1 MAASL
6 LLFALAPI
14 FRRADVVSRAP
25 PEPRGAVQWRSMAT
39 LAAAFCATPAIAAT
53 LTPKPVREALAARFS
68 RAFRRLRHG
77 QTIAAYPAAFASILD
92 EEAKAE
98 RADAKA
104 ERTERAAERQRAYD
118 RRMEEQ
124 WRPRE
129 KASMK
134 DVEVEE
140 VDWDD
145 EGHNA
150 SWPKWTTCGLCKQDY
165 HGVVC
170 AALGWA
176 CWKAYVG
183 LPEGDDMRC
192 AALSTL
198 SRSIH
203 HIPGMSVICI
213 HQANLDSVRR
223 FMSDDDEDDLLRA
236 QTHLAQAYEN
246 VGRTS
251 EALALHREIYAK
263 TKELVDEGEDLVD
276 DLINTV
282 SGLSSTLMEA
292 GRFREARTLLHEHL
306 TVASDSLGVDHVET
320 LYIHLYYADS
330 LIYEDDDHGEET
342 DDEQDRKDFLEAERI
357 AADVL
362 CRAERIYGSH
372 HPGTIYARDILKDAR
387 EELAAQERRRT
398 LRPRPKRARTS

>member
-140 VDWDD
+140 LDWDD
-145 EGHNA
+145 LDEA
-150 SWPKWTTCGLCKQDY
+150 PPPRRAAAPPPPQGLL
-165 HGVVC
+165 G
-170 AALGWA
+170 AL
-176 CWKAYVG
+176 
-183 LPEGDDMRC
+183 
-192 AALSTL
+192 
-198 SRSIH
+198 
-203 HIPGMSVICI
+203 
-213 HQANLDSVRR
+213 
-223 FMSDDDEDDLLRA
+223 F
-236 QTHLAQAYEN
+236 
-246 VGRTS
+246 
-251 EALALHREIYAK
+251 
-263 TKELVDEGEDLVD
+263 
-276 DLINTV
+276 
-282 SGLSSTLMEA
+282 A
-292 GRFREARTLLHEHL
+292 GRLF
-306 TVASDSLGVDHVET
+306 G
-320 LYIHLYYADS
+320 
-330 LIYEDDDHGEET
+330 
-342 DDEQDRKDFLEAERI
+342 
-357 AADVL
+357 
-362 CRAERIYGSH
+362 
-372 HPGTIYARDILKDAR
+372 
-387 EELAAQERRRT
+387 
-398 LRPRPKRARTS
+398 

>member
-1 MAASL
+1 MILTTCAVCAVPL
-6 LLFALAPI
+6 THEAPATCAKCDTRYCSATCRHSHWRSGHRGLCPEI
-14 FRRADVVSRAP
+14 RRAGGAEQYNANKKYKEAVAVAVKECAEDTKGQTCYICLEDGSEEGLVRSCAC
-25 PEPRGAVQWRSMAT
+25 RGAAGVAHLSC
-39 LAAAFCATPAIAAT
+39 LAKQAKILCD
-53 LTPKPVREALAARFS
+53 EA
-68 RAFRRLRHG
+68 
-77 QTIAAYPAAFASILD
+77 
-92 EEAKAE
+92 
-98 RADAKA
+98 
-104 ERTERAAERQRAYD
+104 
-118 RRMEEQ
+118 
-124 WRPRE
+124 
-129 KASMK
+129 
-134 DVEVEE
+134 EE

-145 EGHNA
+145 ESYA
-150 SWPKWTTCGLCKQDY
+150 ESWHKWTTCGLCKQDY

-183 LPEGDDMRC
+183 LPEADDVRHS
-192 AALSTL
+192 ALSTL

-203 HIPGMSVICI
+203 NIPGTSVICI
-213 HQANLDSVRR
+213 HEAHLDCVRR
-223 FMSDDDEDDLLRA
+223 FMSDDEEEELLRA
-236 QTHLAQAYEN
+236 QTHLATAYEN

-263 TKELVDEGEDLVD
+263 TKELVDEGEDLVH

-282 SGLSSTLMEA
+282 SGLSSTLMEL
-292 GRFREARTLLHEHL
+292 GRFSEARTLLHEHL

-342 DDEQDRKDFLEAERI
+342 DDEQDRKDYLEAERI

>member
-1 MAASL
+1 MMLLTTCAAC
-6 LLFALAPI
+6 AKPI
-14 FRRADVVSRAP
+14 DHDASSRCVAC
-25 PEPRGAVQWRSMAT
+25 ETRYCSDR
-39 LAAAFCATPAIAAT
+39 C
-53 LTPKPVREALAARFS
+53 
-68 RAFRRLRHG
+68 
-77 QTIAAYPAAFASILD
+77 
-92 EEAKAE
+92 
-98 RADAKA
+98 
-104 ERTERAAERQRAYD
+104 QRYD
-118 RRMEEQ
+118 RRRGGHGKLCGAIASGGGAEQYQADKKYEEAVA
-124 WRPRE
+124 E
-129 KASMK
+129 A
-134 DVEVEE
+134 VEECTDDTEGQTCYICLEDGSEEGLVRGCACRGAAGVAHVSCLAKQAKILCDEAEE

-263 TKELVDEGEDLVD
+263 TKELVDEGEDLVH

-372 HPGTIYARDILKDAR
+372 HPGTLYARDILEDAR